1 MPELLLSLDIGTTS
15 ARALV
20 GTADGQVLGS
30 ARVPIVSQFP
40 APGLVEQDAEGVWT
54 LTRQVIAGA
63 LDKAGR
69 SLADIA
75 AIGITTQRASIVLW
89 DSATTMAV
97 APMVVWSDLRG
108 LPRVQSLA
116 AQGFTVWPQTPAA
129 KLEAVLAGRDPSG
142 LAWGTLDSFI
152 LAKLSGGAA
161 HATDVS
167 NAWVSGYMDFDRF
180 PAWHGALLAA
190 QGLPVSLFPRVAES
204 WGPLGEA
211 SALGAPIP
219 ITAVLADQQAGMF
232 AHGWPGR
239 GAWKATYGTSAVLMV
254 SMGPEPTSPHP
265 TLPVMALAA
274 GDGEVLFCFEGMV
287 ITAGAFIDWLC
298 GLGLFTGPSE
308 LQAAAESVTGS
319 GGAVVRPSLQGLGA
333 PHGRFDLPAMIDGL
347 RPGVGRGEL
356 ARAALEGLAWRM
368 REIAATASQAAI
380 DLPQALP
387 VDGGMTANDLL
398 MQLQAD
404 ALQRP
409 VRRHAVRDAT
419 AYGAMMAAA
428 MGAGLVSR
436 DDLGRLARYDA
447 TFEPRISADEAAAR
461 YGAWAASVLPSKGL
475 A

>member
-1 MPELLLSLDIGTTS
+1 MPELLLALDVGTTS

-30 ARVPIVSQFP
+30 ARAPIVSRYP
-40 APGLVEQDAEGVWT
+40 APGLVEQDAEEVWT
-54 LTRQVIAGA
+54 LTRRVIALA
-63 LDKAGR
+63 LAKAGHD
-69 SLADIA
+69 LADIA
-75 AIGITTQRASIVLW
+75 AIGVTTQRASIVLW
-89 DSATTMAV
+89 DAATTQAV

-108 LPRVQSLA
+108 LPRAQSLA
-116 AQGFTVWPQTPAA
+116 ALGFQVWPQTPAC
-129 KLEAVLAGRDPSG
+129 KLEAALGDRAPAG
-142 LAWGTLDSFI
+142 LHWGTLDSFI
-152 LAKLSGGAA
+152 VAKLSGGAA
-161 HATDVS
+161 HVTDVS

-180 PAWHGALLAA
+180 PAWHGGLIAA
-190 QGLPVSLFPRVAES
+190 QNLPESLFPKVVES
-204 WGPLGEA
+204 WGPIAEA
-211 SALGAPIP
+211 SAPGRDIP
-219 ITAVLADQQAGMF
+219 ITALLADQQAGLF

-254 SMGPEPTSPHP
+254 SMGPEPASPHP

-298 GLGLFTGPSE
+298 GLGLYE
-308 LQAAAESVTGS
+308 NAAALQAAAEGVASS
-319 GGAVVRPSLQGLGA
+319 GGAAMRPSLQGLGA

-347 RPGVGRGEL
+347 RPGVGKGEL

-368 REIAATASQAAI
+368 REVAATAGAAAL
-380 DLPQALP
+380 DLPAALP

-398 MQLQAD
+398 MQIQAD

-419 AYGAMMAAA
+419 AYGAMLAAA
-428 MGAGLVSR
+428 MGAGLVTR
-436 DDLGRLARYDA
+436 GDLAGLVRYDR
-447 TFEPRISADEAAAR
+447 TFEPAISADEAEAGYA
-461 YGAWAASVLPSKGL
+461 AWAQAVLPKGSP